1 MNDLQKKYES
11 VRQHVIET
19 GYLGSTIGLLGWD
32 ERTKMPASNAAYRA
46 EQMTLLS
53 GMVHERSVD
62 PRFGEQLAELA
73 ESDLLKDPT
82 SDAGI
87 TILRLKRDYDKSVK
101 LPKRLVEELMR
112 AGVLGQSQWQKSRA
126 DDDFASFAPCLKK
139 IVELKKEQAEVIGY
153 EDSIYDPLLDDFE
166 PEVKTTEVR
175 QVLEGLREELVPLV
189 AEIAESVKGGRQADT
204 SILTRSY
211 PVDRQKKLV
220 REVAA
225 QIGFDFDRGVLAET
239 THPFCTDLGPDD
251 CRINT
256 RYMEN
261 FLPGGLFG
269 TIHEAGHGIYEQG
282 LQSDTY
288 GLPLASYASLGIHES
303 QSRMWENCVGR
314 SRPFWQYFF
323 PKAQEA
329 FPESL
334 GNVTL
339 DDFYWAVN
347 SVQPSLIR
355 VEADEAT
362 YNLHI
367 LIRFELEI
375 DLMEGRL
382 AVDDLPEAWNQ
393 KYQDYLGI
401 SPPSAAD
408 GVLQD
413 VHWSGTMIGYFPTY
427 TLGNLHAAQF
437 FEQAEKEVGPLDE
450 QFAQGDFN
458 PLKTWLNEKIHSQGQ
473 RYWAAELTERVT
485 GRPLSHEPFIRYL
498 RKKLGPL
505 YGV

>member
-1 MNDLQKKYES
+1 MDLQQKYEA

-19 GYLGSTIGLLGWD
+19 GYLRATIGLLGWD
-32 ERTKMPASNAAYRA
+32 ELTGMPAANAPYRA
-46 EQMTLLS
+46 EQTTLLS
-53 GMVHERSVD
+53 GMLHERSVD
-62 PRFGEQLAELA
+62 PHYGEQLAELA
-73 ESDLLKDPT
+73 ESKLLDDPT
-82 SDAGI
+82 SDTAI
-87 TILRLKRDYDKSVK
+87 TILRLKRNYDKSVK
-101 LPKRLVEELMR
+101 LPKRLVEDLTR
-112 AGVLGQSQWQKSRA
+112 AAVLGQSQWIKSRA
-126 DDDFASFAPCLKK
+126 DSDFASFAPCLKK
-139 IVELKKEQAEVIGY
+139 IVELKKEQADVMGHD
-153 EDSIYDPLLDDFE
+153 DSIYDPLLDDFE
-166 PEVKTTEVR
+166 PETKTADVR
-175 QVLEGLREELVPLV
+175 QVLEGLREALVPLV
-189 AEIAESVKGGRQADT
+189 AEITQCGRQADT

-225 QIGFDFDRGVLAET
+225 LIGFNFDRGMLAET

-282 LQSDTY
+282 LRSDVY

-303 QSRMWENCVGR
+303 QSRMWENLVGR
-314 SRPFWQYFF
+314 SHSFWQHLF
-323 PKAQEA
+323 PKVQAY

-334 GNVTL
+334 GDVTL

-347 SVQPSLIR
+347 AVRPSLIR

-367 LIRFELEI
+367 LVRFELEI

-382 AVDDLPEAWNQ
+382 GVDDLPEAWNQ

-401 SPPSAAD
+401 TPPDAAS

-413 VHWSGTMIGYFPTY
+413 VHWSGAMIGYFSTY
-427 TLGNLHAAQF
+427 TLGNLYAAQL
-437 FEQAEKEVGPLDE
+437 FEQAEKEIGPLADH
-450 QFAQGDFN
+450 FAQGQFG
-458 PLKTWLNEKIHSQGQ
+458 PLKTWLNEKVHSQGQ
-473 RYWAAELTERVT
+473 RYWAAELSERIT

-498 RKKLGPL
+498 REKLSPL
-505 YGV
+505 YRI

>member
-1 MNDLQKKYES
+1 MSDLQKKYEA

-62 PRFGEQLAELA
+62 PHFGEQLAELA
-73 ESDLLKDPT
+73 DSDLVTQDPT
-82 SDAGI
+82 SDAAI
-87 TILRLKRDYDKSVK
+87 TVLRLKRGYDKSVK
-101 LPKRLVEELMR
+101 LPKRLVEELTR

-126 DDDFASFAPCLKK
+126 EDDFASFAPCLKE
-139 IVELKKEQAEVIGY
+139 IVKLKKEEAEVIGY

-166 PEVKTTEVR
+166 PEAKTARVR
-175 QVLEGLREELVPLV
+175 DVLEGLRKELVPLV
-189 AEIAESVKGGRQADT
+189 TKIAESGHQADT

-211 PVDRQKKLV
+211 PAERQKTFV
-220 REVAA
+220 REVAT
-225 QIGFDFDRGVLAET
+225 QIGFAFDRGVLAET
-239 THPFCTDLGPDD
+239 THPFCTDLGPND

-256 RYMEN
+256 RYLEN
-261 FLPGGLFG
+261 FFPGGVFG

-303 QSRMWENCVGR
+303 QSRMWENCVAR
-314 SRPFWQYFF
+314 SHAFWQYFF
-323 PKAQEA
+323 PKAQA
-329 FPESL
+329 VFHESL
-334 GNVTL
+334 GDVKL

-401 SPPSAAD
+401 TPPNAAD

-437 FEQAEKEVGPLDE
+437 FEKAEEEIGPLDE
-450 QFAQGDFN
+450 QFAQGEFGT
-458 PLKTWLNEKIHSQGQ
+458 LKTWLNEKIHSQGQ
-473 RYWAAELTERVT
+473 RFWADELTERVT
-485 GRPLSHEPFIRYL
+485 GRPLSHEPLIRYL
-498 RKKLGPL
+498 RGKLGPL
-505 YGV
+505 YGL